1 MKISPVMQQICQIR
15 YSNFCQSGEIS
26 PNLVTLLAMCSTEC
40 NSIEPVRRG
49 DFRKYP
55 NFTRRRF
62 FTDLLT
68 PTFGTLLLPT
78 YIPTCMSCVHTYPCM
93 SDNQSAIHT
102 SIDVT
107 PVPTYQRL
115 ASTNNKSFFLGNL
128 QRNIFWNKA
137 KANNPPKTVHFIL
150 ILCYFK
156 YIFDV
161 FEDFIFVFK
170 RWANPG
176 LFIVYFWS
184 F

>member
-102 SIDVT
+102 SMDVT
-107 PVPTYQRL
+107 PVPTYARSKDWHLQ
-115 ASTNNKSFFLGNL
+115 TIKVFFLEIFREIFFEIR
-128 QRNIFWNKA
+128 QR
-137 KANNPPKTVHFIL
+137 PPIHPKLFIL
-150 ILCYFK
+150 
-156 YIFDV
+156 
-161 FEDFIFVFK
+161 
-170 RWANPG
+170 
-176 LFIVYFWS
+176 S
-184 F
+184 